1 MELSAILIF
10 KLVSSGRFIN
20 YMWVYFVGVDPSKVL
35 VRQHAEVPSP
45 GVTPFIGFA
54 AQAKLARFAS
64 VEASAL
70 HALPFGDAMGA
81 QGTGV

>member
-1 MELSAILIF
+1 
-10 KLVSSGRFIN
+10 
-20 YMWVYFVGVDPSKVL
+20 MWVYFVGVDPSKVW

-64 VEASAL
+64 VGASAL
-70 HALPFGDAMGA
+70 HVLPFFVFGDAMGA